1 MPFQEAIAAISARN
15 ARKAPARTLSRR
27 VHQPRRVFARSAR
40 FLHNPKVTVE
50 EMVGRARARA
60 CAQVAGR
67 HVLAIQDTSALRVN
81 EKGLGLSF
89 HPVIAVD
96 ANGGTVLGLVDAFF

>member
-1 MPFQEAIAAISARN
+1 MRI
-15 ARKAPARTLSRR
+15 
-27 VHQPRRVFARSAR
+27 AR

-96 ANGGTVLGLVDAFF
+96 ANGGTVLGLVDNFFLMRHGGRARNPQAEGVRGEGQPPLA